1 MKKRVLAGIF
11 MMVFMLASVLGVSAA
26 NSPTANVTV
35 DQAQQGSYIIRTGA
49 TQFDNVDAAIKA
61 DILAFNGGT
70 KTAAEMLGNAT
81 EVKNQIANKTALTKV
96 FDLHPENG
104 GAPVGGKHQV
114 KLNVPTLTDKC
125 SGIVAIHYS
134 VDGTNS
140 KWEVI
145 ESSFD
150 TANKTVTVITD
161 DLSPIAIFATVST
174 GSQTGD
180 NFQTGMWTTL
190 AIGAAVVAAVVA
202 AGFVFKKKHN

>member
-1 MKKRVLAGIF
+1 
-11 MMVFMLASVLGVSAA
+11 MMVFMVASVMGVSAA

-35 DQAQQGSYIIRTGA
+35 DQAQQGSYVIRKDS
-49 TQFDNVDAAIKA
+49 TQFDNVEAAIKT
-61 DILAFNGGT
+61 DVLAFNSGT

-114 KLNVPTLTDKC
+114 KLSVPTLTDKC
-125 SGIVAIHYS
+125 SGVVALHYS
-134 VDGTNS
+134 TVDN

-150 TANKTVTVITD
+150 VPSKTVTVITD

-180 NFQTGMWTTL
+180 NFQTGIWTTL

>member
-11 MMVFMLASVLGVSAA
+11 MMVFMLASVMGVSAA

-35 DQAQQGSYIIRTGA
+35 EQAQQGSYVVRTDS
-49 TQFDNVDAAIKA
+49 TQFDNVGATVKT

-70 KTAAEMLGNAT
+70 KTVEEMLGNAT
-81 EVKNQIANKTALTKV
+81 DVKAQIANKTALTKV
-96 FDLHPENG
+96 IDLHPENG

-125 SGIVAIHYS
+125 SGVVVLHYS
-134 VDGTNS
+134 TVDS

-150 TANKTVTVITD
+150 TAAKTVTVVTD
-161 DLSPIAIFATVST
+161 DLSPIVLFATVST

-180 NFQTGMWTTL
+180 NLQTGMWTTL
-190 AIGAAVVAAVVA
+190 AVGAAVVAALVA